1 VTFSRRLATGTF
13 VVVVAALAVL
23 LWRAERALRSDLE
36 ADVVSQLERS
46 ASLVARALP
55 PSQSEWQG
63 AVRRLS
69 LESGIRITLISTTGV
84 VLADSDFP
92 EGPLDAI
99 ENHSGRA
106 EVQSALAGRPGHAR
120 RHSATVGRDFMYVAI
135 RGGPGVVRV
144 AEDLRR
150 VDAIV
155 HRTQWSVAGA
165 TLLALLVGLCLAMLA
180 ARGVARP
187 LTGLAAAARAI
198 AAGTEPRFPRSGI
211 REIDTLVRALRE
223 MHHQIDQRFADLRRE
238 KADSATVVAAM
249 AEGVIAADA
258 RGRITTANAAAR
270 RLLGYPDETTM
281 PALGELFRAPEAHE
295 LVQAALDGSAEG
307 SRVIRLDDRT
317 IDLSAH
323 MLPDGG
329 AVLVLRDLTEL
340 RSLETVRRDFVANVT
355 HELKTPLTSIA
366 GYSETLLDDHTD
378 AETTRRF
385 LEVILANAQRMQ
397 RLVDDLLDLSRVESG
412 RWKPSPVA
420 IDPAGAARE
429 AWTGLGRRASESGVE
444 LRIDMEPGVTAQLDP
459 EAARQILTNLFD
471 NALRHTPRGGS
482 VSLSARPDAGGVL
495 LRVSDTGGGISHE
508 HLPRIF
514 ERFYRADPSRAR
526 AAGGTGLG
534 LAIVRH
540 LVESHG
546 GRVWAESDVGHG
558 TTIGMWVPETRMGE
572 RTD

>member
-1 VTFSRRLATGTF
+1 
-13 VVVVAALAVL
+13 
-23 LWRAERALRSDLE
+23 
-36 ADVVSQLERS
+36 
-46 ASLVARALP
+46 
-55 PSQSEWQG
+55 
-63 AVRRLS
+63 
-69 LESGIRITLISTTGV
+69 LESGIRITLISATGV

-92 EGPLDAI
+92 EGPLGAI
-99 ENHSGRA
+99 ENHASRP
-106 EVQSALAGRPGHAR
+106 EVRSALAGEIGHAK

-165 TLLALLVGLCLAMLA
+165 TILALLVGLCLAMLA
-180 ARGVARP
+180 ARGVSRP
-187 LTGLAAAARAI
+187 LIGLAAAARSI
-198 AAGTEPRFPRSGI
+198 AAGTEPRYPRSGI
-211 REIDTLVRALRE
+211 REIDTLVRALRD

-238 KADSATVVAAM
+238 KADTATVVAAM

-270 RLLGYPDETTM
+270 RMLGYADLVPM

-295 LVQAALDGSAEG
+295 LVQAALDGSAAG
-307 SRVIRLDDRT
+307 TRVIRVDDRT
-317 IDLSAH
+317 IELSAH
-323 MLPDGG
+323 LLPDGG

-340 RSLETVRRDFVANVT
+340 RSLEMVRRDFVANVS

-366 GYSETLLDDHTD
+366 GYSETLLSDHTD
-378 AETTRRF
+378 ADTTQRF

-420 IDPAGAARE
+420 TDPASAARE
-429 AWTGLGRRASESGVE
+429 AWAGLGRRPSESGVE
-444 LRIDMEPGVTAQLDP
+444 LQIDVEPALMVYIDP
-459 EAARQILTNLFD
+459 DAARQILTNLFD
-471 NALRHTPRGGS
+471 NALRHTPQGGS
-482 VSLSARPDAGGVL
+482 VTLTARPDAGGVL
-495 LRVSDTGGGISHE
+495 LRVSDTGSGISHE

-546 GRVWAESDVGHG
+546 GRVWAESEVGRG
-558 TTIGMWVPETRMGE
+558 TTIGVWVP
-572 RTD
+572 

>member
-13 VVVVAALAVL
+13 IVVAAALAVL
-23 LWRAERALRSDLE
+23 LWRAERSLRSDLE
-36 ADVVSQLERS
+36 ADVVGQLERS
-46 ASLVARALP
+46 ASLVSRALP
-55 PSQSEWQG
+55 VSQAEWQR
-63 AVRRLS
+63 AVRGLS
-69 LESGIRITLISTTGV
+69 LEAGIRITVISTTGV

-92 EGPLDAI
+92 EGPLGAI
-99 ENHSGRA
+99 ENHASRP
-106 EVQSALAGRPGHAR
+106 EVRSALAGEIGHAK

-165 TLLALLVGLCLAMLA
+165 TILALLVGLCLAMLA
-180 ARGVARP
+180 ARGVSRP
-187 LTGLAAAARAI
+187 LIGLAAAARSI
-198 AAGTEPRFPRSGI
+198 AAGTEPRHPRSGI
-211 REIDTLVRALRE
+211 REIDTLVRALRD

-238 KADSATVVAAM
+238 KADTATVVAAM

-270 RLLGYPDETTM
+270 RMLGYADLVPM

-295 LVQAALDGSAEG
+295 LVQAALDGSAAG
-307 SRVIRLDDRT
+307 TRVIRVDDRT
-317 IDLSAH
+317 IELSAH
-323 MLPDGG
+323 LLPDGG

-340 RSLETVRRDFVANVT
+340 RSLEMVRRDFVANVS

-366 GYSETLLDDHTD
+366 GYSETLLSDHTD
-378 AETTRRF
+378 ADTTQRF

-420 IDPAGAARE
+420 TDPASAARE
-429 AWTGLGRRASESGVE
+429 AWAGLGRRASESGVE
-444 LRIDMEPGVTAQLDP
+444 LQIDVEPALMVYIDP
-459 EAARQILTNLFD
+459 DAARQILTNLFD
-471 NALRHTPRGGS
+471 NALRHTPQGGS
-482 VSLSARPDAGGVL
+482 VTLTARPDAGGVL
-495 LRVSDTGGGISHE
+495 LRVSDTGSGISHE

-546 GRVWAESDVGHG
+546 GRVWAESEVGRG
-558 TTIGMWVPETRMGE
+558 TTIGVWVP
-572 RTD
+572 